1 MYRIAICDD
10 EGKQREQVRHL
21 LLTLSVKSGIEFAAT
36 VFETGEHLVGYYEQ
50 GGEPF
55 HILILDIEMGE
66 GLNGIQTARRLREM
80 KRQSEQIIFLTS
92 YPEYML
98 ESFDVITFQY
108 LIKPVEPAVFEEKML
123 KVCRFLEESESDILI
138 IKSAHEEIVLRQDDI
153 IAIEVVKGLTVKNK
167 LKFTTTHAIY
177 EGKGLIS
184 GYATALKG
192 ERFLQIHRSILINLL
207 HVHKFSG
214 GQVIMSNGMQ
224 LPIGRSKMKE
234 VKDACTKFMVLKAE

>member
-10 EGKQREQVRHL
+10 EERQREQVRQL
-21 LLTLSVKSGIEFAAT
+21 LLALSVKSGID
-36 VFETGEHLVGYYEQ
+36 FEVTAFEDGEQLIEYYES

-55 HILILDIEMGE
+55 HIFILDIEMNGR
-66 GLNGIQTARRLREM
+66 NGIETARRLREM

-108 LIKPVEPAVFEEKML
+108 LIKPVEPEVFEEKML
-123 KVCRFLEESESDILI
+123 KVCRFFQESESDILI
-138 IKSAHEEIVLRQDDI
+138 IKSSHEEIVLRQDDI
-153 IAIEVVKGLTVKNK
+153 IAIEVVKSLTVKNK
-167 LKFTTTHAIY
+167 LKFTTTHAVY

-184 GYATALKG
+184 GYASALKA

-214 GQVIMSNGMQ
+214 GQVVMSNGMQ